1 MENKKE
7 TTNKLL
13 AESLKQLMHHTAF
26 EKITIKNITDA
37 VGLIRPTFYNHFS
50 DKYELIEW
58 IFYNDIIAHIKAL
71 IEENMIQEAI
81 LLMLTKM
88 EQDKEFYIKAIRIK
102 GQNSFEGILYKT
114 FYELF
119 LNIFKFNLDE
129 SKIHSILI
137 TPENLSKYYANG
149 ITFIIISWIEDGMRV
164 PAKEVANI
172 YLDLASKSVDDFI
185 KKY

>member
-1 MENKKE
+1 
-7 TTNKLL
+7 
-13 AESLKQLMHHTAF
+13 
-26 EKITIKNITDA
+26 
-37 VGLIRPTFYNHFS
+37 
-50 DKYELIEW
+50 
-58 IFYNDIIAHIKAL
+58 
-71 IEENMIQEAI
+71 MIQEAI

>member
-81 LLMLTKM
+81 LLMLNRM
-88 EQDKEFYIKAIRIK
+88 EQDKEFYIKALKIK
-102 GQNSFEGILYKT
+102 GQNSFESILYKN
-114 FYELF
+114 FSELL
-119 LNIFKFNLDE
+119 LNIFKNNSNE
-129 SKIHSILI
+129 SEMHSILI

-149 ITFIIISWIEDGMRV
+149 ITFIITSWIEDEMRI

-172 YLDLASKSVDDFI
+172 YIDLASKSITDFI
-185 KKY
+185 KNF